1 MKKPI
6 SRTKKIIEDLQKDSK
21 LKPQKVS
28 ESYIEMVEFF
38 PLRPITAKKQYEAAL
53 QITEHLINALN
64 EKKADEGLEVYLQTL
79 THLIS
84 DYETKMFP
92 APEVSGRE
100 MLAYLMELKG
110 LIQTDVAKELG
121 GQPHVSK
128 ILKGE
133 RELNLRQI
141 RELAKKFKVE
151 PALFI

>member
-1 MKKPI
+1 MGHA
-6 SRTKKIIEDLQKDSK
+6 KKIIEDLQKDSK

-53 QITEHLINALN
+53 QIAEHLINALN
-64 EKKADEGLEVYLQTL
+64 ENKADEGVEVYLQTL
-79 THLIS
+79 TDLIS
-84 DYETKMFP
+84 DYETKMF
-92 APEVSGRE
+92 AAADVSGRE

-110 LIQTDVAKELG
+110 LNQTDVAKELG
-121 GQPHVSK
+121 GQPNVSK
-128 ILKGE
+128 VLKGE

-141 RELAKKFKVE
+141 RELAEKFKVE

>member
-1 MKKPI
+1 MGHA
-6 SRTKKIIEDLQKDSK
+6 KKIIKDLQKDSK

-64 EKKADEGLEVYLQTL
+64 EKKADEGVEIYLQTL
-79 THLIS
+79 TDLIS
-84 DYETKMFP
+84 DYEAKMYA

-100 MLAYLMELKG
+100 MLAYLMDLKG
-110 LIQTDVAKELG
+110 LNQTDVAKELG
-121 GQPHVSK
+121 GQPNVSK
-128 ILKGE
+128 VLKGE

-141 RELAKKFKVE
+141 RELAEKFKVE
-151 PALFI
+151 PSLFI